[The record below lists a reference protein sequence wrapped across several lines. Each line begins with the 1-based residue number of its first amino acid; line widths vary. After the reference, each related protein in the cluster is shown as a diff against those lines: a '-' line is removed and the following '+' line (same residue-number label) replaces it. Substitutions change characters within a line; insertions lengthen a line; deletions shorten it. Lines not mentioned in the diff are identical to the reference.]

1 MCSSDL
7 TRSQEELREDAY
19 HPERQRAEA
28 AADRRSDGGDVWPPS
43 GRYTATSRRCRTSAK
58 DDGIK
63 TPAEPRHHKTVA
75 SGLGGLLLFC

>member
-1 MCSSDL
+1 MPFRL
-7 TRSQEELREDAY
+7 L
-19 HPERQRAEA
+19 A
-28 AADRRSDGGDVWPPS
+28 AWNVTVKLGQGGECV
-43 GRYTATSRRCRTSAK
+43 ATIWQIHSNKWRCRTSAK